1 MMSFSILDLSPI
13 AEGHTVR
20 EALDASRRMAQVAE
34 ANGYTR
40 FWLAE
45 HHGMPGIASAA
56 TSIVI
61 AHVGAGTST
70 IRIGSGGVML
80 PNHSPLV
87 IAEQFGTLEAL
98 FPGRVDLGLGRAPG
112 TDMRTARA
120 LRRNMDAGVE
130 SFPHD
135 IIELQRLLGEPTE
148 EQGLL
153 AVPGMRSNIPI
164 WLLGSSLYS
173 AHLAAALGLPYAFAS
188 HFAPD
193 QLGEAVEIYRQR
205 FEPSEALQ
213 SPHVMVGVMAAV
225 ADTDQEAAR
234 LFTSAQQQFVNLRR
248 NVRRPFPRPV
258 ESMDGFWSEMERIG
272 VEHTLRYAIVGSPD
286 TAARKLDALMAE
298 VAPDEVIVS
307 TPIHDLDARLRSVE
321 LFAGLR
327 HRADIGVA
335 AE

>member
-1 MMSFSILDLSPI
+1 MIDFSILDLSPI

-34 ANGYTR
+34 ANGYKR

-56 TSIVI
+56 TAIVI

-120 LRRNMDAGVE
+120 LRRNMDAGAE

-135 IIELQRLLGEPTE
+135 VIELQRLLGEPNE
-148 EQGLL
+148 DHGLL
-153 AVPGMRSNIPI
+153 AVPGMRSNVPI

-205 FEPSEALQ
+205 FEPSDSLQ

-225 ADTDQEAAR
+225 ADTDQEASR

-258 ESMDGFWSEMERIG
+258 DSMDGFWSEIERIG

-286 TAARKLDALMAE
+286 TAAGKLDALLAE

-321 LFAGLR
+321 LFAGLGDR
-327 HRADIGVA
+327 IDLGVA

>member
-1 MMSFSILDLSPI
+1 MTAFSILDLSPI
-13 AEGHTVR
+13 AEGHSVR

-56 TSIVI
+56 TAIVI

-120 LRRNMDAGVE
+120 LRRNMEAGAE

-135 IIELQRLLGEPTE
+135 IIELQRLLGEPNE
-148 EQGLL
+148 DQGLL
-153 AVPGMRSNIPI
+153 AVPGMRSNVPI

-213 SPHVMVGVMAAV
+213 SPHVMVGVMASV
-225 ADTDQEAAR
+225 ADSDREAAR

-258 ESMDGFWSEMERIG
+258 DSMDGFWSEIERIG

-286 TAARKLDALMAE
+286 TAARKLDALLAE
-298 VAPDEVIVS
+298 VTPDEVIVS
-307 TPIHDLDARLRSVE
+307 TPIHDLDTRLRSVE

-327 HRADIGVA
+327 QRADIGIA